1 MKWFYNLRRL
11 YRNIIAG
18 ALWGVLLLV
27 AGIAGGIYG
36 DNVDN
41 MHPAVAVVVVALL
54 VGAIVFTVF
63 ASIATKNERR
73 ANNQVINNLPRE
85 RTPDVSIDTQGISAS
100 LDNAEIHTKAVGV
113 TFDDC
118 QDNIGASVI
127 GDKLVIKHAPVDKYI
142 ESTDIINAR
151 TNKRIGRI
159 KKELAFE
166 LLDQFGKGFSH
177 PTRRHT
183 VATSLYIN
191 FNYSIKKTAA
201 RSGGGFMLLSFC
213 FNVVQ
218 ECLDLR
224 FTPSVNIAAAILLY
238 VRYDLV
244 GHLRLRC
251 VDRIC
256 ECHLLCLFRPTVGTL
271 DVVNKS
277 LLRCL
282 CRRLDCVKCRRE

>member
-41 MHPAVAVVVVALL
+41 MHPAVAVAVVAML

-63 ASIATKNERR
+63 ASMATNKEKQ
-73 ANNQVINNLPRE
+73 ANNQKTTPPKNQVINNLPRE
-85 RTPDVSIDTQGISAS
+85 SKPDVVIDTHGVSAS
-100 LDNAEIHTKAVGV
+100 FDNAEIHTKAVGV

-118 QDNIGASVI
+118 QDNIAASDI
-127 GDKLVIKHAPVDKYI
+127 GDKLIIKHAPVDKYI

-166 LLDQFGKGFSH
+166 LLDQFGKGFSLDGEITDITGGTPDA
-177 PTRRHT
+177 PT
-183 VATSLYIN
+183 Y
-191 FNYSIKKTAA
+191 
-201 RSGGGFMLLSFC
+201 GC
-213 FNVVQ
+213 
-218 ECLDLR
+218 
-224 FTPSVNIAAAILLY
+224 NIIIY
-238 VRYDLV
+238 K
-244 GHLRLRC
+244 
-251 VDRIC
+251 
-256 ECHLLCLFRPTVGTL
+256 F
-271 DVVNKS
+271 
-277 LLRCL
+277 
-282 CRRLDCVKCRRE
+282 

>member
-73 ANNQVINNLPRE
+73 ANNQKTTLPPPKNQVINNLPRE

-166 LLDQFGKGFSH
+166 LLDQFGKGFSLDGEITDITGGTPDA
-177 PTRRHT
+177 PT
-183 VATSLYIN
+183 Y
-191 FNYSIKKTAA
+191 
-201 RSGGGFMLLSFC
+201 GC
-213 FNVVQ
+213 
-218 ECLDLR
+218 
-224 FTPSVNIAAAILLY
+224 NIIIY
-238 VRYDLV
+238 K
-244 GHLRLRC
+244 
-251 VDRIC
+251 
-256 ECHLLCLFRPTVGTL
+256 F
-271 DVVNKS
+271 
-277 LLRCL
+277 
-282 CRRLDCVKCRRE
+282 

>member
-18 ALWGVLLLV
+18 ALWGALLLV

-73 ANNQVINNLPRE
+73 ANNQKTTPPPPKNQVINNLPRE

-118 QDNIGASVI
+118 QDNIAASDI
-127 GDKLVIKHAPVDKYI
+127 GDKLIIKHAPVDKYV

-166 LLDQFGKGFSH
+166 LLDQFGKGFSLDGEITDITGGTPDA
-177 PTRRHT
+177 PT
-183 VATSLYIN
+183 Y
-191 FNYSIKKTAA
+191 
-201 RSGGGFMLLSFC
+201 GC
-213 FNVVQ
+213 
-218 ECLDLR
+218 
-224 FTPSVNIAAAILLY
+224 NIIIY
-238 VRYDLV
+238 K
-244 GHLRLRC
+244 
-251 VDRIC
+251 
-256 ECHLLCLFRPTVGTL
+256 F
-271 DVVNKS
+271 
-277 LLRCL
+277 
-282 CRRLDCVKCRRE
+282 

>member
-18 ALWGVLLLV
+18 ALWGALLLV

-73 ANNQVINNLPRE
+73 ANNQKTTPPKNQVINNLPRE

-118 QDNIGASVI
+118 QDNIAASDI
-127 GDKLVIKHAPVDKYI
+127 GDKLIIKHAPVDKYV

-166 LLDQFGKGFSH
+166 LLDQFGKGFSLDGEITDITGGTPDA
-177 PTRRHT
+177 PT
-183 VATSLYIN
+183 Y
-191 FNYSIKKTAA
+191 
-201 RSGGGFMLLSFC
+201 GC
-213 FNVVQ
+213 
-218 ECLDLR
+218 
-224 FTPSVNIAAAILLY
+224 NIIIY
-238 VRYDLV
+238 K
-244 GHLRLRC
+244 
-251 VDRIC
+251 
-256 ECHLLCLFRPTVGTL
+256 F
-271 DVVNKS
+271 
-277 LLRCL
+277 
-282 CRRLDCVKCRRE
+282 

>member
-73 ANNQVINNLPRE
+73 ANNQKTTLPPPKNQGINNFPRG
-85 RTPDVSIDTQGISAS
+85 RTPDGSIDTKGISAS

-118 QDNIGASVI
+118 QDNIAASDI
-127 GDKLVIKHAPVDKYI
+127 GDKLIIKHAPVDKYI

-166 LLDQFGKGFSH
+166 LLDQFGKGFSLDGEITDITGGTPDA
-177 PTRRHT
+177 PT
-183 VATSLYIN
+183 Y
-191 FNYSIKKTAA
+191 
-201 RSGGGFMLLSFC
+201 GC
-213 FNVVQ
+213 
-218 ECLDLR
+218 
-224 FTPSVNIAAAILLY
+224 NIIIY
-238 VRYDLV
+238 K
-244 GHLRLRC
+244 
-251 VDRIC
+251 
-256 ECHLLCLFRPTVGTL
+256 F
-271 DVVNKS
+271 
-277 LLRCL
+277 
-282 CRRLDCVKCRRE
+282 

>member
-54 VGAIVFTVF
+54 VGALVFTVF

-73 ANNQVINNLPRE
+73 ANNQKTTPPPPKNQVINNLPRE

-166 LLDQFGKGFSH
+166 LLDQFGKGFSLDGEITDITGGTPDA
-177 PTRRHT
+177 PT
-183 VATSLYIN
+183 Y
-191 FNYSIKKTAA
+191 
-201 RSGGGFMLLSFC
+201 GC
-213 FNVVQ
+213 
-218 ECLDLR
+218 
-224 FTPSVNIAAAILLY
+224 NIIIY
-238 VRYDLV
+238 K
-244 GHLRLRC
+244 
-251 VDRIC
+251 
-256 ECHLLCLFRPTVGTL
+256 F
-271 DVVNKS
+271 
-277 LLRCL
+277 
-282 CRRLDCVKCRRE
+282 

>member
-73 ANNQVINNLPRE
+73 ANNQKTTPPPKNQVINNLPRE

-166 LLDQFGKGFSH
+166 LLDQFGKGFSLDGEITDITGGTPDA
-177 PTRRHT
+177 PT
-183 VATSLYIN
+183 Y
-191 FNYSIKKTAA
+191 
-201 RSGGGFMLLSFC
+201 GC
-213 FNVVQ
+213 
-218 ECLDLR
+218 
-224 FTPSVNIAAAILLY
+224 NIIIY
-238 VRYDLV
+238 K
-244 GHLRLRC
+244 
-251 VDRIC
+251 
-256 ECHLLCLFRPTVGTL
+256 F
-271 DVVNKS
+271 
-277 LLRCL
+277 
-282 CRRLDCVKCRRE
+282 

>member
-73 ANNQVINNLPRE
+73 ANNQKTTLPPPKNQVINNLPRE

-118 QDNIGASVI
+118 QDNIAASDI
-127 GDKLVIKHAPVDKYI
+127 GDKLIIKHAPVDKYI

-166 LLDQFGKGFSH
+166 LLDQFGKGFSLDGEITDITGGTPDA
-177 PTRRHT
+177 PT
-183 VATSLYIN
+183 Y
-191 FNYSIKKTAA
+191 
-201 RSGGGFMLLSFC
+201 GC
-213 FNVVQ
+213 
-218 ECLDLR
+218 
-224 FTPSVNIAAAILLY
+224 NIIIY
-238 VRYDLV
+238 K
-244 GHLRLRC
+244 
-251 VDRIC
+251 
-256 ECHLLCLFRPTVGTL
+256 F
-271 DVVNKS
+271 
-277 LLRCL
+277 
-282 CRRLDCVKCRRE
+282 